1 MKKKIVLLCSIFL
14 CVTLLLT
21 FNLKKNKITIL
32 GDYILNISNNKK
44 YNFNFSS
51 DNLDSTLLLEYLDYN
66 ALDIKEGV
74 YINSLIKKSQKIFIS
89 VGMNDLLNYVSLVDN
104 RLIYNPTVIYQKIA
118 LLEYNVNEIINS
130 ILAIN
135 DVDIYYLSLYYLN
148 DSNFDEIIKE
158 YNYEIKSVLEGINV
172 NYLEINDLIKVEN
185 YKISI
190 ESQNKIFRH
199 LESIS

>member
-21 FNLKKNKITIL
+21 YNLRKNKITIL